1 MRTVR
6 SRGWSGLV
14 VAAIIGSMK
23 PSEALNEAKG
33 ILDETIQL
41 RRRIHRQ
48 PELGLTLP
56 RTQAAVLEALDGLD
70 LDVRTGQ
77 RTTSVVARL
86 TGARPGPTILLR
98 ADMDALPM
106 PEETKLSF
114 ASEVEGAMHAC
125 GHDAHTA
132 MLVGAARL
140 LTRRRE
146 SLAGSVVF
154 MFQPGEEGYHGA
166 RVMIEEGLLD
176 GAEPPT
182 AAFALHVTHR
192 LTAGAI
198 TARPG
203 PAMASGDTL
212 QIVVRGKGG
221 HASAP
226 HDCLDPI
233 PIACEIVQALQTLV
247 TRRVHVFDPA
257 VVTVAKI
264 EAGTTRNVIPDTAS
278 LLGTIRTVSE
288 ATRERVLDGVRR
300 VAEGIAAAHGAEV
313 DVELTRGYPVT
324 VNDADFAAFVL
335 DTARELLGPEAVHA
349 MSHPIMASEDFSYVL
364 QRVPGVIA
372 NLSTRPDDGPAF
384 PNHSPRMLVNEPV
397 LATGIAMHVA
407 VALRFLEKGV
417 ARATAGS
424 ERGGGTGTGARPPQ
438 ANG

>member
-1 MRTVR
+1 M
-6 SRGWSGLV
+6 GWSGLV

-23 PSEALNEAKG
+23 PSEAL
-33 ILDETIQL
+33 D
-41 RRRIHRQ
+41 
-48 PELGLTLP
+48 
-56 RTQAAVLEALDGLD
+56 
-70 LDVRTGQ
+70 
-77 RTTSVVARL
+77 
-86 TGARPGPTILLR
+86 
-98 ADMDALPM
+98 
-106 PEETKLSF
+106 
-114 ASEVEGAMHAC
+114 GAMHAC

-140 LTRRRE
+140 LARRRE
-146 SLAGSVVF
+146 SLAGSVLF
-154 MFQPGEEGYHGA
+154 TFQPGEEGYHGA

-198 TARPG
+198 TARLG

-233 PIACEIVQALQTLV
+233 PIACEIVQAFQTLV

-300 VAEGIAAAHGAEV
+300 VAEGIAAAHGAAV
-313 DVELTRGYPVT
+313 DVDLIRGYPVT
-324 VNDADFAAFVL
+324 VNNADFAGFVL

-349 MSHPIMASEDFSYVL
+349 ASHPIMASEDFSYVL
-364 QRVPGVIA
+364 QKVPGAIA
-372 NLSTRPDDGPAF
+372 NLSTRPDASTAY
-384 PNHSPRMLVNEPV
+384 PNHSPRMLVNESA
-397 LATGIAMHVA
+397 LANGIAMYVA
-407 VALRFLEKGV
+407 VALRFLEK
-417 ARATAGS
+417 TAGPAQS
-424 ERGGGTGTGARPPQ
+424 QGQGSA
-438 ANG
+438 